1 MVKAN
6 PKPASP
12 TITTPKQNPNQMQTI
27 DYPKTF
33 PTVKASFF
41 VHIKSLW
48 GLLYQDLVPSS
59 TPMNLLTDFYAYFNN
74 VSQLESVSKAQ
85 SPDLVPCQDITIGA
99 DSQPGKVAKSIG
111 HLIPIWMK
119 TQIIYTEKPAGSVPF
134 PLSNNPNS
142 TIMSASSE
150 CSIILFSH
158 EQPLQTR
165 IKGSWKEQVGHHN
178 KNYTEKSVRGCDML
192 GCDRVVSGG

>member
-1 MVKAN
+1 MAYSN
-6 PKPASP
+6 YF
-12 TITTPKQNPNQMQTI
+12 IQ
-27 DYPKTF
+27 
-33 PTVKASFF
+33 ASFF

-111 HLIPIWMK
+111 HLSDSYFQFAKNSLACFGICVWSPNLDENPDHLYREACRISSISSF
-119 TQIIYTEKPAGSVPF
+119 QQCAAAGACNYMNINKAK
-134 PLSNNPNS
+134 LNNY
-142 TIMSASSE
+142 E
-150 CSIILFSH
+150 CFI
-158 EQPLQTR
+158 
-165 IKGSWKEQVGHHN
+165 
-178 KNYTEKSVRGCDML
+178 
-192 GCDRVVSGG
+192 